1 MKILNLY
8 AGIGGN
14 RKLWGDKHEVTA
26 VEYDPKIAEIY
37 KKNFPNDNVIVTDAH
52 QYLLEHFREYDF
64 IWTSPPCPTHS
75 RMRKIC
81 ATKKRKDGT
90 TYEQNK
96 PVFPSMV
103 LYEEIIFLQYYFKGI
118 YVVENVV
125 PYYEPLIE
133 PQRLGR
139 HCFWSNIKLPNKK
152 FEPRGHFDDLNGLAN
167 KLGFNID
174 DLNGTNK
181 RLLLRNC
188 VEPEVGKYIME
199 LVECQFSDA
208 GFATKE

>member
-1 MKILNLY
+1 
-8 AGIGGN
+8 
-14 RKLWGDKHEVTA
+14 
-26 VEYDPKIAEIY
+26 
-37 KKNFPNDNVIVTDAH
+37 
-52 QYLLEHFREYDF
+52 
-64 IWTSPPCPTHS
+64 
-75 RMRKIC
+75 MRKIC

-133 PQRLGR
+133 PQKLGR

-152 FEPRGHFDDLNGLAN
+152 FEPRGHF
-167 KLGFNID
+167 D